1 MGATMRSKRAVKISA
16 ATTAG
21 AATRKSSRTTSA
33 TTTTTTKSSGGPPR
47 SLRQTRAGGVAK
59 VSATRAKAGA
69 SKRAA
74 SVATIAF
81 ASTTPSKP
89 AAADVNGTSL
99 RVYTPR
105 RRTRLHAS
113 QQKERETPGDSG
125 ARASR
130 GKAKTATKASA
141 KRKGKGATQAKA
153 ASPVKTSSSL
163 PQEPI
168 SPMGAAIPQDAIAE
182 MKAYFADVDAYE
194 LKEA

>member
-1 MGATMRSKRAVKISA
+1 MRSKRAVKISA

-33 TTTTTTKSSGGPPR
+33 TTTTTRSSGGPPR

-153 ASPVKTSSSL
+153 ASPMKTSSSL
-163 PQEPI
+163 AQAPS
-168 SPMGAAIPQDAIAE
+168 SPMGAAVAQDAIAE

>member
-1 MGATMRSKRAVKISA
+1 MGATMRSRRAVKISA

-33 TTTTTTKSSGGPPR
+33 TTTTTRSSGGPPR

-89 AAADVNGTSL
+89 KAADVNGTPL

-105 RRTRLHAS
+105 RRTRLHSS

-153 ASPVKTSSSL
+153 ASPMKTSSSL
-163 PQEPI
+163 AQAPS